1 MLIENLKKINLILQ
15 LRKHGITNH
24 RVLSILEKT
33 PREQFID
40 KELLYKAYQNNA
52 LPIDCNQTISQPSV
66 VAKMTELLEPK
77 KSFKVLEI
85 GTGSGYQTA
94 ILSKLFKRIYSIER
108 HKILLEK
115 AKKILSNLKIN
126 NVVFY
131 YGDGMKGWP
140 ANFSFERIIITAVS
154 KNLPIKIINQ
164 LSDGGILVLPLKYE
178 NDQYITKV
186 IKKNRKL
193 YFKKYWKVR
202 FVPLVSGIN

>member
-1 MLIENLKKINLILQ
+1 MIENLKRINLILK
-15 LRKHGITNH
+15 LRKLGITNH
-24 RVLSILEKT
+24 RVLSILEKI

-40 KELLYKAYQNNA
+40 KRLSYKAYKNNA
-52 LPIDCNQTISQPSV
+52 LPIDCNQTISQPAV

-77 KSFKVLEI
+77 KSFNVLEI

-108 HKILLEK
+108 HKTLIEK
-115 AKKILSNLKIN
+115 AKKILSNLNIN
-126 NVVFY
+126 NIVFY

-154 KNLPIKIINQ
+154 KNLPRKIVNQ
-164 LSDGGILVLPLKYE
+164 LADEGILILPLEYKNE
-178 NDQYITKV
+178 QYITKV
-186 IKKNRKL
+186 TKKNRKL
-193 YFKKYWKVR
+193 YFKKYWRVQ

>member
-1 MLIENLKKINLILQ
+1 MIENVKKINLILQ
-15 LRKHGITNH
+15 LREHGITNH
-24 RVLSILEKT
+24 RVLSILEKV

-40 KELLYKAYQNNA
+40 KGLFYKAYQNNA
-52 LPIDCNQTISQPSV
+52 LPIDCNQTISQPAV

-115 AKKILSNLKIN
+115 AKKVLSNLKIN
-126 NVVFY
+126 NIVFY

-140 ANFSFERIIITAVS
+140 ANLSFERIIITAVS

-164 LSDGGILVLPLKYE
+164 LSDGGILVLPLKCE

>member
-1 MLIENLKKINLILQ
+1 MIENLKRINLILK
-15 LRKHGITNH
+15 LRKLGITNH
-24 RVLSILEKT
+24 RVLSILEKI

-40 KELLYKAYQNNA
+40 KRLSYKAYQNNA
-52 LPIDCNQTISQPSV
+52 LPIDCNQTISQPAV

-77 KSFKVLEI
+77 KSFNVLEI

-108 HKILLEK
+108 HKTLIEK
-115 AKKILSNLKIN
+115 AKKILSNLNIN

-154 KNLPIKIINQ
+154 KNLPRKIINQ
-164 LSDGGILVLPLKYE
+164 LADEGILILPLEYKNE
-178 NDQYITKV
+178 QYITKV
-186 IKKNRKL
+186 TKKNRKL
-193 YFKKYWKVR
+193 YFKKYWRVQ

>member
-1 MLIENLKKINLILQ
+1 MIENLKRINLILK
-15 LRKHGITNH
+15 LRKLGITNH
-24 RVLSILEKT
+24 RVLSILEKI

-40 KELLYKAYQNNA
+40 KRLSYKAYKNNA
-52 LPIDCNQTISQPSV
+52 LPIDCNQTISQPAV

-77 KSFKVLEI
+77 KSFNVLEI

-108 HKILLEK
+108 HKTLIEK
-115 AKKILSNLKIN
+115 AKKILSNLNIN
-126 NVVFY
+126 NIVFY

-154 KNLPIKIINQ
+154 KNLPRKIINQ
-164 LSDGGILVLPLKYE
+164 LADEGILILPLEYKNE
-178 NDQYITKV
+178 QYITKV
-186 IKKNRKL
+186 TKKNRKL
-193 YFKKYWKVR
+193 YFKKYWRVQ

>member
-1 MLIENLKKINLILQ
+1 MIENVKKINLILQ

-140 ANFSFERIIITAVS
+140 AKFSFERIIITAVS

-164 LSDGGILVLPLKYE
+164 LSDGGVLVLPLKYE